1 LPIYTYVCTACGAG
15 IERRQSFSD
24 AALTICEVCSGQL
37 RRVVHPV
44 GVIFKG
50 SGFYNTD
57 YKNKAGSNGSDA
69 KEDGAAKTEASK
81 PAETAAASKS
91 SGEATKSAESSTAST
106 GASKSG
112 DSGTGSA
119 PPAAAGK
126 T

>member
-1 LPIYTYVCTACGAG
+1 MPIYTYVCTACGAG

-24 AALTICEVCSGQL
+24 AALTTCEVCSGQL

-57 YKNKAGSNGSDA
+57 YKNKAGSNGS
-69 KEDGAAKTEASK
+69 KEEGAAKTDESK
-81 PAETAAASKS
+81 QAETAAASTS
-91 SGEATKSAESSTAST
+91 SGETTKSAESGTPSTS
-106 GASKSG
+106 ASKSS
-112 DSGTGSA
+112 DSGSGRGSA

>member
-15 IERRQSFSD
+15 IERRQSFSE
-24 AALTICEVCSGQL
+24 AALTTCEVCSGQL

-57 YKNKAGSNGSDA
+57 YKNKAGSNGS
-69 KEDGAAKTEASK
+69 KEDGAAKKDESK
-81 PAETAAASKS
+81 PAETAAASSS
-91 SGEATKSAESSTAST
+91 SGETSKSPEFSTPST
-106 GASKSG
+106 SASKSS
-112 DSGTGSA
+112 DSGSA